1 MLTSIVFT
9 VLFTL
14 LKLFTWAII
23 LSAIVSTL
31 IAFNVLDTR
40 NRMVW
45 SIADFLYR
53 VTEPALRPL
62 RAVLPNLG
70 GVDLS
75 PLVALLL
82 LQLVVSPMLA
92 HFANGL
98 LYGQWE
104 PFF

>member
-45 SIADFLYR
+45 TIADFLYR
-53 VTEPALRPL
+53 VTEPAMRPI
-62 RAVLPNLG
+62 RAVLPNFG

-75 PLVALLL
+75 PLIALLL
-82 LQLVVSPMLA
+82 LQLVVAPVLTEIY
-92 HFANGL
+92 NGL
-98 LYGQWE
+98 HYGVWQ
-104 PFF
+104 PLF

>member
-1 MLTSIVFT
+1 MLTSILFT
-9 VLFTL
+9 VLFAL
-14 LKLFTWAII
+14 LRLFTWAII

-45 SIADFLYR
+45 TVSDFLYR

-62 RAVLPNLG
+62 RAVLPSFG

-75 PLVALLL
+75 ALVALLL
-82 LQLVVSPMLA
+82 LQLVVAPVLVELR
-92 HFANGL
+92 NGL
-98 LYGQWE
+98 QFGVWE
-104 PFF
+104 SLF

>member
-1 MLTSIVFT
+1 
-9 VLFTL
+9 LFTL

-45 SIADFLYR
+45 TIADFLYR
-53 VTEPALRPL
+53 ITEPALRPV

-70 GVDLS
+70 GIDLS
-75 PLVALLL
+75 PLVVLLL
-82 LQLVVSPMLA
+82 LQLVVAPVLTEVY
-92 HFANGL
+92 NGL
-98 LYGQWE
+98 RYGLWQ
-104 PFF
+104 PLF